1 MQLYGLRRHV
11 VILMLRCI
19 IISEN
24 QSLRDHHSE
33 NQEDKRKA
41 IDPAKRIHPEKTI
54 NPFGKRLT
62 IQSIQSNQPS
72 NPFAD
77 DGPKN
82 VTEIENET

>member
-1 MQLYGLRRHV
+1 MPP
-11 VILMLRCI
+11 

-24 QSLRDHHSE
+24 QSLRDHSD
-33 NQEDKRKA
+33 NQEDKRQA
-41 IDPAKRIHPEKTI
+41 IDPAREERRRIHPEKTI
-54 NPFGKRLT
+54 NPFGKRIT
-62 IQSIQSNQPS
+62 IPSIQSNQPS